1 MTVIGFAEPSIVFTL
16 GTETELGDA
25 GDGAEAIAEGRPV
38 VVEDRQKA
46 GFLSELAGDR
56 LKASPVGAVAG
67 WDYVTARNVRL
78 VVYRS
83 DSPPP
88 ASSESAP

>member
-1 MTVIGFAEPSIVFTL
+1 VIGYAEPSMVFTL
-16 GTETELGDA
+16 GSETELGDP

-46 GFLSELAGDR
+46 AFLTELAGDM

-67 WDYVTARNVRL
+67 LDYATGRKVRL

-88 ASSESAP
+88 AGSDSAP